1 MSGHWSKHQSWDR
14 PFDNWGSQGWHG
26 RSQEYSWAHSGNV
39 HEVPHPEVVI
49 PPNWTQTPTHFD
61 DPVVY
66 GHRFQRTVQPT
77 AWSRKRGLA
86 GTNPL
91 TVPIGL
97 LTRHGAAE
105 FALRALSEGRFMG
118 VVPTRSIPESVFL
131 SQLVK
136 AMRDAAFDLDAIA
149 ESMHRKNHPSSAVP
163 NKVDKPAEFM
173 QPLVQ
178 LLVDQIASVA
188 PAKQDTAAMRQLQE
202 VQTQLHAAQAKLR
215 QAGVSL
221 TPDRHRRA
229 ATDAN
234 AGPVVPPGSVSGP
247 PAVVADGSK
256 KLKAAEPVK
265 PAPKQQSLAKMFA
278 EAADT
283 PDNTQP
289 VMSPDQVLQPTAPTL
304 RDHPLGGVSVQA
316 IKRWVESFDVETQQ
330 MAKKVLELLQEQRHS
345 KDKLQTAAAQYGIPV
360 GEALKLPPKSLL
372 QVISIGAAMA
382 A

>member
-1 MSGHWSKHQSWDR
+1 MEPLFPVLRNKAWFIFWIHRLDATFVQIRPKTFRSSCNSFCSVILQCLGIGASISLGTDPLTIGVLKGGMVVLKNILGHIPVMFMKCPTQKLSFFQIGIRHLPILTTQLCMSTD
-14 PFDNWGSQGWHG
+14 FT
-26 RSQEYSWAHSGNV
+26 ELYSL
-39 HEVPHPEVVI
+39 
-49 PPNWTQTPTHFD
+49 
-61 DPVVY
+61 
-66 GHRFQRTVQPT
+66 T

-149 ESMHRKNHPSSAVP
+149 ESMHRKNNPSSAVP

-247 PAVVADGSK
+247 PAVV
-256 KLKAAEPVK
+256 LMVC
-265 PAPKQQSLAKMFA
+265 
-278 EAADT
+278 
-283 PDNTQP
+283 
-289 VMSPDQVLQPTAPTL
+289 
-304 RDHPLGGVSVQA
+304 
-316 IKRWVESFDVETQQ
+316 
-330 MAKKVLELLQEQRHS
+330 
-345 KDKLQTAAAQYGIPV
+345 
-360 GEALKLPPKSLL
+360 
-372 QVISIGAAMA
+372 
-382 A
+382 

>member
-1 MSGHWSKHQSWDR
+1 
-14 PFDNWGSQGWHG
+14 
-26 RSQEYSWAHSGNV
+26 
-39 HEVPHPEVVI
+39 
-49 PPNWTQTPTHFD
+49 
-61 DPVVY
+61 
-66 GHRFQRTVQPT
+66 
-77 AWSRKRGLA
+77 
-86 GTNPL
+86 
-91 TVPIGL
+91 
-97 LTRHGAAE
+97 
-105 FALRALSEGRFMG
+105 
-118 VVPTRSIPESVFL
+118 
-131 SQLVK
+131 
-136 AMRDAAFDLDAIA
+136 
-149 ESMHRKNHPSSAVP
+149 MHRKNNPSSAVP
-163 NKVDKPAEFM
+163 SKVDKPAEFM

>member
-1 MSGHWSKHQSWDR
+1 
-14 PFDNWGSQGWHG
+14 
-26 RSQEYSWAHSGNV
+26 
-39 HEVPHPEVVI
+39 
-49 PPNWTQTPTHFD
+49 
-61 DPVVY
+61 
-66 GHRFQRTVQPT
+66 
-77 AWSRKRGLA
+77 
-86 GTNPL
+86 
-91 TVPIGL
+91 
-97 LTRHGAAE
+97 
-105 FALRALSEGRFMG
+105 
-118 VVPTRSIPESVFL
+118 
-131 SQLVK
+131 
-136 AMRDAAFDLDAIA
+136 
-149 ESMHRKNHPSSAVP
+149 
-163 NKVDKPAEFM
+163 
-173 QPLVQ
+173 
-178 LLVDQIASVA
+178 
-188 PAKQDTAAMRQLQE
+188 MRQLQE

-234 AGPVVPPGSVSGP
+234 AGPVVPPGFVSGP
-247 PAVVADGSK
+247 PAVVADCFK
-256 KLKAAEPVK
+256 KRKRHLVNLK
-265 PAPKQQSLAKMFA
+265 PAPKQRSPAKMFA

-283 PDNTQP
+283 PDNAQP

-345 KDKLQTAAAQYGIPV
+345 KDKLQTAAAQYGFPV

>member
-1 MSGHWSKHQSWDR
+1 MVILKNIPGHL
-14 PFDNWGSQGWHG
+14 
-26 RSQEYSWAHSGNV
+26 GNV

-49 PPNWTQTPTHFD
+49 PPNWNQTPTHFD
-61 DPVVY
+61 DTVVY
-66 GHRFQRTVQPT
+66 GHRFHRTVQPT

-105 FALRALSEGRFMG
+105 FALRALSERRFMG
-118 VVPTRSIPESVFL
+118 VVLTRSIPEPVFL

-136 AMRDAAFDLDAIA
+136 AMRGAAFDIDAIA
-149 ESMHRKNHPSSAVP
+149 ESMHRKNSPSSAVP
-163 NKVDKPAEFM
+163 NKVDKPAEFT

-202 VQTQLHAAQAKLR
+202 VQTQLHAALAKLR

-221 TPDRHRRA
+221 TPDRPLRSDRCKCR
-229 ATDAN
+229 
-234 AGPVVPPGSVSGP
+234 PC
-247 PAVVADGSK
+247 
-256 KLKAAEPVK
+256 L
-265 PAPKQQSLAKMFA
+265 
-278 EAADT
+278 
-283 PDNTQP
+283 
-289 VMSPDQVLQPTAPTL
+289 LQPTAPTL

-316 IKRWVESFDVETQQ
+316 IKRWVESFNVETQQ

-345 KDKLQTAAAQYGIPV
+345 KDKLQTAATQYGIPV
-360 GEALKLPPKSLL
+360 GGALKLPPESLL